1 MVTEVWDTDHFSV
14 FIQTVKSIS
23 AKIKADEDISV
34 EAVWVLSLS
43 LKVLSNNLKKSVENI
58 YASELF
64 EASFVQCL
72 VFLSSKGTDF
82 SQQWLIKD
90 LEVKELLIRFNVQ
103 QNLTES
109 LKIPK
114 ASQKPLIDL
123 IIFDFWCLMPLSAIF
138 QLYHGDQF

>member
-43 LKVLSNNLKKSVENI
+43 LKVLSNNLKKSGENI

-90 LEVKELLIRFNVQ
+90 LEVRELLIRFNVQ

-114 ASQKPLIDL
+114 ASQKPFIDL
-123 IIFDFWCLMPLSAIF
+123 IIFDFWCLMSLSAIF